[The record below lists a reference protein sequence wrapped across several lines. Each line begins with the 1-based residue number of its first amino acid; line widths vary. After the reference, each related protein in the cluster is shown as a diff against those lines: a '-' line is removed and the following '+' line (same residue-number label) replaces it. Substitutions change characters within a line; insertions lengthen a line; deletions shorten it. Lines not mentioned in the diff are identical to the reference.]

1 MMKRVISLMT
11 SLMMMASLIG
21 GSVVPNTAVS
31 AAAEQPVFSLEDT
44 SVLNGVKKTS
54 VPVKVTSTD
63 LAAMIVSLEISSDKD
78 GEEAPVIS
86 GVREGQI
93 PSVQTNSDIKAENK
107 RSFLWNSVDGTGKA
121 FENATIAYVDVILP
135 DSAVS
140 GSSYTLTATKTDPS
154 NEAKDE
160 GYVFSENS
168 KLSAKINVVDPVAVK
183 GFITNMNDQ
192 DVKAGNVV
200 AVPMTIECPTD
211 IAALVAKFSVDN
223 GATIKGFVTS
233 NTTLNQS
240 LYQSSK
246 SNPGLILW
254 GPKTDGTGESF
265 KTAKTFV
272 TVLVQ
277 VPSDAVAGTKYTV
290 SLDKI
295 DTSSADQ
302 DYLEPEKYASAVLT
316 VVEDKI
322 TDGLSL
328 EIGSA
333 NVKAAQK
340 TAKVPVYVSY
350 TTANEGIA
358 AVIAKF
364 QVTNKDN
371 KKAEITSIEAG
382 SAAADGQF
390 QNSVSVPE
398 KALWNTNN
406 AKNKSFAI
414 KENGEKPVLFILNV
428 KLPEDMVVGDEFV
441 VSTINGSLDI
451 VDENQVNLL
460 AAETAGKIVV
470 VDEESITDGYKISME
485 SKNVTASAKTLTV
498 DVPVYLDGAKLNT
511 FTGAFKVSGGATIK
525 SITSKAYGNGITF
538 GKDNANRIIWQGAD
552 GNDTEFTTAEAF
564 VVVTVEIPAALAVA
578 GNTFVVSVDGTV
590 DSANADRVT
599 VYPTEP
605 YGTGVITLKA
615 TPETPKTDMGMI
627 IGSATAAPGEIVTI
641 PVNVDVKNLRVLDG
655 KFTIAD
661 EYKDYASIVSIK
673 NIAKADGAT
682 VSESKKNPGGFLWTI
697 DASEMGM
704 DFTYDTDFIELKV
717 KVAENAPSGK
727 INVGFEGEGVTT
739 VGVENAEAVISTLT
753 PGVITV
759 ESIVTTSSDV
769 TSVSSDVTTVSSDV
783 TSVSTEESTVS
794 SEVTSVSTEESTV
807 SSEVTSV
814 SSEVTSVSTEES
826 TVSSEVTSVS
836 SSTSSSVTQPSIP
849 DVSAIVDYTGKVTE
863 AIGTDVTLVGD
874 GFEVKA
880 EKVSANKGDKKANVK
895 VDLAGFNGAD
905 EHFEYASLKF
915 DLPEGFKIVGC
926 ETTNSSIMK
935 AASAIKVVDGN
946 IVELSLVNTY
956 DFDATKGFLTLE
968 IEIPET
974 AAAGEYE
981 VKFVALNS
989 SFRKVIAT
997 SAADDSIV
1005 ATTAKISN
1013 VTYSDGSI
1021 TIIPATVV
1029 SKKIAEGSFK
1039 VTNPT
1044 TEFYYSHA
1052 DKFDLTGLKVTV
1064 DVVTTY
1070 SDGTTSTVTIDVTD
1084 KIALAGNAT
1093 PATTYTGKAF
1103 KYAIGLVFTDAEL
1116 AAEGVVA
1123 GSFDAFIGQMG
1134 DITLDHTVDVV
1145 DSTVILRE
1153 AAQNMMKKS
1162 MLGEVLDEVKNTL
1175 EDGLYESAGATTL
1188 EEFMLFLGNVY
1199 AADEL
1204 DVVDSTLVLRFAAAS
1219 VVADAN
1225 NEKLDVAAEW
1235 TKLFSNK

>member
-794 SEVTSVSTEESTV
+794 SEVTSVS
-807 SSEVTSV
+807 
-814 SSEVTSVSTEES
+814 SEVTSVSTEES